1 MGCWDSSRIRK
12 SGGSLITVVCVCV
25 CECVFISY
33 VCVGLTT
40 APALVLHVLMGNS
53 GLLLFKILFER

>member
-1 MGCWDSSRIRK
+1 MGCCDSSRIRK

-40 APALVLHVLMGNS
+40 APALVLMGNS
-53 GLLLFKILFER
+53 GLLLFKLLFER